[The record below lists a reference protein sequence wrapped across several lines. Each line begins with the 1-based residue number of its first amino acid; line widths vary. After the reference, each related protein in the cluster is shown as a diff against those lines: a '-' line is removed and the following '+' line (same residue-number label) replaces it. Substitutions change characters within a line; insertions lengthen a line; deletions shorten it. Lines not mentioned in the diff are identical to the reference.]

1 MRLLGFRIPF
11 TGRSAPNEKAL
22 GAVSENQGGWYRVF
36 ESFAGAWQTN
46 YVVDRNTVLSYSAVY
61 ACMTLIAS
69 DISKLRIKLVAKGED
84 GVWTE
89 TENPAYSQVLR
100 KPNGFQNRIQFIE
113 TWVLS
118 KLVRGNAYI
127 LKGRDGR
134 GVVNRLWV
142 LDPSNV
148 TPLVSDDGEV
158 FYQLRADNL
167 AGLTSDVVVPARE
180 IIHDRYN
187 CLFHPLVGTSPIFA
201 AGTAATQGVNIQNN
215 SAAFFG
221 NNSIPGGILTA
232 PNRIDPETAARL
244 KTDWTTNF
252 GGTNRGKLAVLGDGL
267 TFSAMS
273 MSAEDAQL
281 IDQLRWTSEVVCS
294 VFHVPPYKIGV
305 GALPSYN
312 NVQALNVEYYAQG
325 LQSLIES
332 IELCLDEGLGM
343 GPNIGTEL
351 DLDNLFR
358 MDSDTQLTMLEK
370 AKSVM
375 TLDERRKRLDLK
387 ALPTGG
393 DTVYLQQQDHSIEAI
408 AARDRRMIEQ
418 QDSPPAPPAAVP
430 AAPPPQSEAASN
442 DNARQV
448 VVAFDRVDSGT
459 AERMKGYAPCPLTAN

>member
-1 MRLLGFRIPF
+1 MRLLGFRVPF
-11 TGRSAPNEKAL
+11 TGRSAPKTDKAL
-22 GAVSENQGGWYRVF
+22 GAVSENQGGWYRVY

-100 KPNGFQNRIQFIE
+100 KPNGWQNRIQFIE

-158 FYQLRADNL
+158 FYQVRADNL

-408 AARDRRMIEQ
+408 AARDKLLIEQ
-418 QDSPPAPPAAVP
+418 SENPPPPVAPPAP
-430 AAPPPQSEAASN
+430 AAPPAEPDADNAPAN
-442 DNARQV
+442 DNMGEQA
-448 VVAFDRVDSGT
+448 AWAL
-459 AERMKGYAPCPLTAN
+459 AEFRKGLMR

>member
-22 GAVSENQGGWYRVF
+22 GAVGENRGGWYRVF

-69 DISKLRIKLVAKGED
+69 DISKLRIKLVARGDD

-244 KTDWTTNF
+244 KADWTTNF

-408 AARDRRMIEQ
+408 AARDKLLIEQ
-418 QDSPPAPPAAVP
+418 SENPPPPVAPPPPAAAP
-430 AAPPPQSEAASN
+430 AEPDADNAPAN
-442 DNARQV
+442 DNMGEQA
-448 VVAFDRVDSGT
+448 AWAL
-459 AERMKGYAPCPLTAN
+459 AEFRKGLMR

>member
-1 MRLLGFRIPF
+1 MRLLGVRIPF

-22 GAVSENQGGWYRVF
+22 GAVSENRGGWYRVF

-244 KTDWTTNF
+244 KADWTTNF

-408 AARDRRMIEQ
+408 AARDKLLIEQ
-418 QDSPPAPPAAVP
+418 SENPPPPVAPPAPA
-430 AAPPPQSEAASN
+430 AAPAEPDADNAPAN
-442 DNARQV
+442 DNMGEQA
-448 VVAFDRVDSGT
+448 AWAL
-459 AERMKGYAPCPLTAN
+459 AEFRKGLMR

>member
-1 MRLLGFRIPF
+1 MRLLGFRLPF

-22 GAVSENQGGWYRVF
+22 GAVGENRGGWYRVF

-332 IELCLDEGLGM
+332 IELCLDEGLAM

-408 AARDRRMIEQ
+408 AARDKLLIEQ
-418 QDSPPAPPAAVP
+418 SENPLPPVAPPAP
-430 AAPPPQSEAASN
+430 AAPPAEPDADNAPAN
-442 DNARQV
+442 DNMGEQA
-448 VVAFDRVDSGT
+448 AWAL
-459 AERMKGYAPCPLTAN
+459 AEFRKGLMR